1 MKIFARPTGD
11 IEKLLSSLA
20 KPNSDL
26 ILDRYKNS
34 LNVNLVRRITN
45 NCKQNLAGD
54 AVQKQYDE
62 QIAEFQ
68 NNAKKAIGG
77 LRTIKEDLKPMV
89 SVKENQNKNYSKV
102 YFLTCTRGSS

>member
-1 MKIFARPTGD
+1 LSSRWPGIYIPPIPPKKAVVKPVSDFKGNKDDKFITERRFFLNKFLQELGTFDFLINCEEMKIFARPTGD

-45 NCKQNLAGD
+45 NCK
-54 AVQKQYDE
+54 
-62 QIAEFQ
+62 
-68 NNAKKAIGG
+68 
-77 LRTIKEDLKPMV
+77 
-89 SVKENQNKNYSKV
+89 
-102 YFLTCTRGSS
+102 